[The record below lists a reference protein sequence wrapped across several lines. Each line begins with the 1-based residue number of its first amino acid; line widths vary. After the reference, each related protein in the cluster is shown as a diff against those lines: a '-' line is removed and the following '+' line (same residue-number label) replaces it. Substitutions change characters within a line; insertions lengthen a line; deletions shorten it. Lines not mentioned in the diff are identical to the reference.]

1 MMPSPPPAPSRPDL
15 GHGEVPPSGDED
27 VPWRWWNALLLYLLG
42 FLVLG
47 SAIGIVI
54 VIAFGGDLT
63 EGTGLGLPTIV
74 ASGVADAVFAAVMVG
89 WLRSR
94 ALRWQG
100 LVRLVRG
107 RQGLRD
113 LVVGLGAGVILYP
126 AVSVGIG
133 AILLILFRLATG
145 ETVTAPE
152 QLSPDLTTGAKVIA
166 GIFALGIAP
175 VVEELFFRGILFR
188 SLRRH
193 GFWTAA
199 IASSVAFGLVH
210 YVGGPA
216 ADAAFLMIATA
227 FTGLGL
233 AFVYEWRGL
242 SASVGT
248 HLAFNAIG
256 VLLIFT
262 IR

>member
-1 MMPSPPPAPSRPDL
+1 MPTPPPAPPRPDV
-15 GHGEVPPSGDED
+15 GDGKFPSSDPHD

-47 SAIGIVI
+47 SAVGIAI
-54 VIAFGGDLT
+54 VIAFGGDPT

-74 ASGVADAVFAAVMVG
+74 ASGVADAAFAAVMVG
-89 WLRSR
+89 WLRSKAR
-94 ALRWQG
+94 HWQQ
-100 LVRLVRG
+100 LVRLVTG

-126 AVSVGIG
+126 AVSVGVG

-152 QLSPDLTTGAKVIA
+152 QLSPDLSTGAKVIA
-166 GIFALGIAP
+166 AIFALAIAP
-175 VVEELFFRGILFR
+175 LVEELFFRGILFR

-199 IASSVAFGLVH
+199 IASSFAFGLVH

-216 ADAAFLMIATA
+216 ANAAFLMIATA

-242 SASVGT
+242 SASIGT
-248 HLAFNAIG
+248 HVAFNAIG